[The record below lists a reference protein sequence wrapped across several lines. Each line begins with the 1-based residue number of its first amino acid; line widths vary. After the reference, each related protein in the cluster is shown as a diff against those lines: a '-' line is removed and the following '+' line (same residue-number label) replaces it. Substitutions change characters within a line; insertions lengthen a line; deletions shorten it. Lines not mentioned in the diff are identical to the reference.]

1 MRVEHISGLGQ
12 TMLKMVNKSRVE
24 FVKSTVNKCNGGYIK
39 DVDYFLENIAEILE
53 GKWLVH

>member
-1 MRVEHISGLGQ
+1 MF
-12 TMLKMVNKSRVE
+12 KMVNRSRVE
-24 FVKSTVNKCNGGYIK
+24 FVKSTINKCNGGYIK